1 MSVINTNVSAL
12 RAQSALALNT
22 ISMQSS
28 MQRLSTG
35 LRINSASDDAAGLA
49 ITQKMTAQIRGLD
62 QAVRNANDGIS
73 LLQTAEGDMGA
84 VGMALQRMRELA
96 VQANNSVNSTEDI
109 GSIQT
114 EFAAMINEID
124 RVANNSQFNNL
135 SIGGST
141 FKFQIGSN
149 NTDNDSISISIG
161 KFNASYLGVDTSN
174 VAVSGLTDGI
184 AKGTYTDAALIT
196 AAGTYA
202 KDQGGTGLG
211 KTFTNVALTK
221 VTGSGGGARA
231 DIVVD
236 KDGEVTSVKIT
247 STGSGYAD
255 ADKLS
260 VAAADLGGMDAGAS
274 TDLEFTLDVAA
285 KKISL
290 VSTID
295 AGDAIDS
302 IDGALQA
309 LNTIRAEMGST
320 QNRLAKTVESLS
332 ITSTN
337 MSAARSRILDADYAK
352 ETTNLARTQI
362 IQQAGTAMLAQANQ
376 GPQTVLALL
385 K

>member
-49 ITQKMTAQIRGLD
+49 ISQKMTAQIRGLD

-114 EFAAMINEID
+114 EFAAMIDEIN
-124 RVANNSQFNNL
+124 RVANNSHFNNL

-149 NTDNDSISISIG
+149 NTENDSISISIS
-161 KFNASYLGVDTSN
+161 KFNATYLGVDTSN
-174 VAVSGLTDGI
+174 VSVSGLTDGI
-184 AKGTYTDAALIT
+184 AKGTYSDAALIT

-211 KTFTNVALTK
+211 KTFTNVALTGG
-221 VTGSGGGARA
+221 TGKGARA
-231 DIVVD
+231 DIVVVS

-255 ADKLS
+255 GDKLS
-260 VAAADLGGMDAGAS
+260 VAAADLGGMDTGAS
-274 TDLEFTLDVAA
+274 TNLEFTLDVAA

-290 VSTID
+290 VSKID

-302 IDGALQA
+302 IDGALQS

-337 MSAARSRILDADYAK
+337 MSAARSRILDAYYAK

-362 IQQAGTAMLAQANQ
+362 IQQAATAVLAQANVDQQSVLKLLQ
-376 GPQTVLALL
+376 G
-385 K
+385 